1 MAKSLFLFIIS
12 ILLGLAS
19 SSTSLMAAD
28 KVSPRSPIFTDPL
41 TVEIKPEPAPEPAN
55 TINIASV
62 PIYTA
67 PANSITIAGRTIEIV
82 NVASTTVNAGNH
94 VNKYGEKFLY
104 GHNSYNVFGALLGL
118 NAGATFSVKTDGVTK
133 NYVVSRAET
142 FEKNRETGKLQ
153 KDGKGSLMYAV
164 SLATYGGVSYDLAL
178 MTCAGTSYGN
188 GDASHRYVLFANQI

>member
-1 MAKSLFLFIIS
+1 
-12 ILLGLAS
+12 
-19 SSTSLMAAD
+19 
-28 KVSPRSPIFTDPL
+28 
-41 TVEIKPEPAPEPAN
+41 
-55 TINIASV
+55 V

-82 NVASTTVNAGNH
+82 NVASTTVDAGNH

-118 NAGATFSVKTDGVTK
+118 NSGATFSVTTDGITK
-133 NYVVSRAET
+133 NYIVSRAET
-142 FEKNRETGKLQ
+142 FEKNRKTGKLQ

-164 SLATYGGVSYDLAL
+164 SLATYGGASYDLAL